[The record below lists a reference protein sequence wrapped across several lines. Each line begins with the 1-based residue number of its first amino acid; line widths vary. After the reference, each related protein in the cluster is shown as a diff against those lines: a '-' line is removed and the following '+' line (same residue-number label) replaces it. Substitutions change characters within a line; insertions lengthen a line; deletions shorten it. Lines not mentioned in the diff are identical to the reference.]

1 MEWKWTKGEPY
12 PRTKRIPN
20 NSIALEPGY
29 TNENE
34 VEKSTQELAYS
45 CSLNHDENTWELL
58 NQSVNGFNQNV
69 NGFKYIDKRGDT
81 DKRMAEREMIS
92 QVSMNPFLTNNNYVE
107 DIVSSNN
114 FLTPQYIQK
123 GNGASE

>member
-1 MEWKWTKGEPY
+1 MEWKWTKGEPFQ
-12 PRTKRIPN
+12 RTKRIPN
-20 NSIALEPGY
+20 NSIALEAG
-29 TNENE
+29 TNE

-58 NQSVNGFNQNV
+58 NQSVNGFN

-81 DKRMAEREMIS
+81 DKRLAERDMVS
-92 QVSMNPFLTNNNYVE
+92 QVSMNPFLTSNNYVD

-114 FLTPQYIQK
+114 FLTPQYIPK
-123 GNGASE
+123 GNGTTE

>member
-12 PRTKRIPN
+12 QRTKRIPN

-29 TNENE
+29 NTNE

-58 NQSVNGFNQNV
+58 NQSVNGF
-69 NGFKYIDKRGDT
+69 KYVDKRGDT
-81 DKRMAEREMIS
+81 DKRMAERDMIS
-92 QVSMNPFLTNNNYVE
+92 QVSMNPFLTNNNYVD

-123 GNGASE
+123 GNGNGTTE

>member
-12 PRTKRIPN
+12 QRTKRIPN

-29 TNENE
+29 KIND

-58 NQSVNGFNQNV
+58 NQSVNGF
-69 NGFKYIDKRGDT
+69 KYIDKRGDT
-81 DKRMAEREMIS
+81 DKRMAERDMVS
-92 QVSMNPFLTNNNYVE
+92 QVSMNPFLTNNNYVD

-123 GNGASE
+123 GNSTTTE